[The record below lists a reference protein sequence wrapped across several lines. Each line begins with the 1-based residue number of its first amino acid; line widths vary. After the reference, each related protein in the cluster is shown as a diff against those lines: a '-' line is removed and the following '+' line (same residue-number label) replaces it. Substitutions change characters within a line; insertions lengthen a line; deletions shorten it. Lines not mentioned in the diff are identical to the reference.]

1 MCAAHPNEKKNKA
14 RRCQIHLSSSISPF
28 YDFIFYFLLRRLVEN
43 FFFHNFCFALKFW
56 KIFCVSNAGNGR
68 RILKLKFFFKFKK
81 NYFKSRPLLHLAPV
95 GCCIIT
101 DHSHAVIRWRIFT
114 FSRHMCSVRFFFF
127 FFREVEKFQ
136 TPAEGKEKWR
146 ILLPFAFPGLSHRLL
161 YAFWG
166 LRLINWW
173 NVESSD

>member
-1 MCAAHPNEKKNKA
+1 MRLTQTKKKTRRAGVKFTWARQLVHFTTSSFIAAFSRE
-14 RRCQIHLSSSISPF
+14 
-28 YDFIFYFLLRRLVEN
+28 FL
-43 FFFHNFCFALKFW
+43 FHNFCFALKFW

-68 RILKLKFFFKFKK
+68 RILKFKFKK
-81 NYFKSRPLLHLAPV
+81 IINDFKSRPLLHLAPV

-127 FFREVEKFQ
+127 FREVEKFQ
-136 TPAEGKEKWR
+136 TPDEGKEKWR
-146 ILLPFAFPGLSHRLL
+146 ILLQFAFPGLSHRLL

>member
-1 MCAAHPNEKKNKA
+1 MRLTQTKKKTRRAGVKFTWARQLVHFTTSSFIAAFSRE
-14 RRCQIHLSSSISPF
+14 
-28 YDFIFYFLLRRLVEN
+28 FLFSQFLFRAEIL
-43 FFFHNFCFALKFW
+43 
-56 KIFCVSNAGNGR
+56 KIFLC
-68 RILKLKFFFKFKK
+68 LKRGKWPTNFKIKIFFFKLKK

-146 ILLPFAFPGLSHRLL
+146 ILLQFAFPGLSHRLL